1 MFINYFNAFFINKLQ
16 IKNGGN
22 FKIRT
27 LLGCS
32 PAISYVDR
40 RSIIHV
46 PDYNHTS
53 TNKKQQQK
61 INTHSELGRFS
72 IVTQQS
78 ISLLLRFHSNLDRL
92 LPAETKTKTKQKLR
106 RVRLDSSKRFDIR
119 NCFND

>member
-1 MFINYFNAFFINKLQ
+1 MFHKQIANKKWWKFQNSSAF
-16 IKNGGN
+16 
-22 FKIRT
+22 R
-27 LLGCS
+27 CS

-61 INTHSELGRFS
+61 INTHSKLGRFS

-92 LPAETKTKTKQKLR
+92 LPAKTKTKTKQKLR

-119 NCFND
+119 KCFND